1 MNLPIRALVTGGGSG
16 IGAAIA
22 RRLVDE
28 GARVLIT
35 GRDAVK
41 LQAVAAEA
49 PQQIGILVADLTVDS
64 DRKRVVEYATHWD
77 HVGIDTLINN
87 AGVSDSGFLEDSN
100 STRISALLE
109 TNLIAP
115 ICLTQALLSHLKSL
129 PTARIVNIGSVF
141 GYIGYPSQT
150 VYSAS
155 KFGLRGFSEALHR
168 ELADTGITVQ
178 HVAPRATRT
187 SLNSDAMDELNRQ
200 LGNQIDDPERVADA
214 VVALLSSRRRNA
226 VIGWPESLF
235 ARVNAVL
242 PSLVDG
248 ALVKQLPLI
257 RQFIKRGQT
266 S

>member
-1 MNLPIRALVTGGGSG
+1 MNSPIRALVTGGGSG
-16 IGAAIA
+16 IGAAIV

-35 GRDAVK
+35 GRDLSK
-41 LQAVAAEA
+41 LQTIASEA
-49 PQQIGILVADLTVDS
+49 PQQIGILVADLTIDA
-64 DRKRVVEYATHWD
+64 DRQRVAEYARHWD

-87 AGVSDSGFLEDSN
+87 AGTSGAAFLEDSN
-100 STRISALLE
+100 SAQINALLQ
-109 TNLIAP
+109 TNLVAP
-115 ICLTQALLSHLKSL
+115 ICLTQALLAHLKSL
-129 PTARIVNIGSVF
+129 PEAHIVNIGSVF

-168 ELADTGITVQ
+168 ELAGTRISVQ
-178 HVAPRATRT
+178 HIAPRATRT
-187 SLNSDAMDELNRQ
+187 PLNSNAMDELNRQ
-200 LGNQIDDPERVADA
+200 LGNQVDDPDRVAQV
-214 VVALLSSRRRNA
+214 VVAGLSTRRTNRL
-226 VIGWPESLF
+226 IGWPEALF

-248 ALVKQLPLI
+248 ALVKQLPVI
-257 RQFIKRGQT
+257 RRFIQRGNP

>member
-1 MNLPIRALVTGGGSG
+1 MNSPIRALVTGGGSG
-16 IGAAIA
+16 IGAAIV

-35 GRDAVK
+35 GRDVAK

-49 PQQIGILVADLTVDS
+49 PQQIGIIAADLTVDT
-64 DRKRVVEYATHWD
+64 DRQRVVEYARHWD

-87 AGVSDSGFLEDSN
+87 AGVSSASFLDDVDAAQIN
-100 STRISALLE
+100 HVLL
-109 TNLIAP
+109 TNLVAP
-115 ICLTQALLSHLKSL
+115 ICLTQALLPHLKSL
-129 PTARIVNIGSVF
+129 REARIVNVGSVF

-150 VYSAS
+150 IYSAS

-168 ELADTGITVQ
+168 ELADSHITVQ

-187 SLNSDAMDELNRQ
+187 GLNSNSVDELNRK
-200 LGNQIDDPERVADA
+200 LGNHIDDPERVAEA
-214 VVALLSSRRRNA
+214 VVAGLSTRRTNT

-235 ARVNAVL
+235 ARVNAIA

-248 ALVKQLPLI
+248 ALIKQLPII
-257 RQFIKRGQT
+257 RQFIQRGER

>member
-1 MNLPIRALVTGGGSG
+1 MNSSIRALVTGGGSG
-16 IGAAIA
+16 IGAAIV

-35 GRDAVK
+35 GRDAAK

-49 PQQIGILVADLTVDS
+49 PQQIGILVADLTVET
-64 DRKRVVEYATHWD
+64 DRQRVVECAKHWD

-87 AGVSDSGFLEDSN
+87 AGMSDAGFLEDIDAAKIN
-100 STRISALLE
+100 DLLQI
-109 TNLIAP
+109 NLVAP
-115 ICLTQALLSHLKSL
+115 ICLTQALLPHLESL
-129 PTARIVNIGSVF
+129 PEARIVNVGSVF

-155 KFGLRGFSEALHR
+155 KFGLRGFSEALRR
-168 ELADTGITVQ
+168 ELADTRIIVQ

-187 SLNSDAMDELNRQ
+187 SLNSDSVDELNRK
-200 LGNQIDDPERVADA
+200 LGNHIDDPERVADV
-214 VVALLSSRRRNA
+214 VVAGLSTRRANT
-226 VIGWPESLF
+226 VMGWPESLF
-235 ARVNAVL
+235 ARINAVM

-248 ALVKQLPLI
+248 ALLKQLPTI
-257 RQFIKRGQT
+257 RQFIQRGEK

>member
-1 MNLPIRALVTGGGSG
+1 MNSPIRALVTGGGSG
-16 IGAAIA
+16 IGAAIV

-35 GRDAVK
+35 GRDLSK
-41 LQAVAAEA
+41 LQTIASEA
-49 PQQIGILVADLTVDS
+49 PQQIGILVADLTINS
-64 DRKRVVEYATHWD
+64 DRQRVAEYARHWD

-87 AGVSDSGFLEDSN
+87 AGTSGAAFLEDSN
-100 STRISALLE
+100 SAEINALLQ
-109 TNLIAP
+109 TNLVAP
-115 ICLTQALLSHLKSL
+115 ICLTQALLAHLKSL
-129 PTARIVNIGSVF
+129 PQAHIVNIGSVF

-168 ELADTGITVQ
+168 ELAGTRISVQ
-178 HVAPRATRT
+178 HIAPRATRT
-187 SLNSDAMDELNRQ
+187 PLNSNAMDELNRQ
-200 LGNQIDDPERVADA
+200 LGNQVDDPDRVAQV
-214 VVALLSSRRRNA
+214 VVAGLSTRRTNR
-226 VIGWPESLF
+226 VIGWPEALF

-248 ALVKQLPLI
+248 ALVKQLPVI
-257 RQFIKRGQT
+257 RRFIQRGNP